1 MKENLTQ
8 QVSEVDYIDF
18 DQLESALEQD
28 LTSNLQE
35 LEGLELDHQLIGNPD
50 GLGETVQKIVW
61 EQFVNQVGVV
71 AGEDFIKENRGLT
84 LDLRDSAHIQTVEN
98 FKEGKIATH
107 NHYSKDQLERNYIR
121 YKHTLHKDFRDKFVD
136 PNMDEVLPRIGT
148 LKAQGQETVKD
159 IYTGRQISTQYWLE
173 DGSYNPLHAQREHV
187 NSSNGIYQNATLQM
201 GYDDE
206 SLAAIINHPDNLQ
219 GYTTAQRNNRK
230 SDRSK
235 EEMGQNDK
243 NKHWEKAN
251 ERAEKLIQNKEQ
263 EATERLESEG
273 RATQKQEAFRI
284 TGKALRAVLMGM
296 LAALVKEIIQKIIAW
311 FRSANKQF
319 KTFIESIKEAIS
331 NFITNLKQHL
341 LTAGDTLITTITTAI
356 FGPVISLIKKA
367 WIFLKQGF
375 KSVKEA
381 IIFLKDPA
389 NKNMPF
395 SLKLLHVGKI
405 LIAGLTA
412 GGAIVLGEVIEKGLL
427 AIPVFAIQIPL
438 FGSLANILGIFFGA
452 LVSGIIG
459 ALALNLID
467 RLISQKIKQI
477 NLENQVTVKNEI
489 IVTQEKLIQLAE
501 AKTTAKADLVYA
513 NIEERHKHAASE
525 MKQILTKI
533 ADESIE
539 KVEKESENK
548 GTLDEISNML
558 DNL

>member
-1 MKENLTQ
+1 MNENLTQ
-8 QVSEVDYIDF
+8 EITEADYIDF
-18 DQLESALEQD
+18 DHLESALEQD
-28 LTSNLQE
+28 LTMNLQE
-35 LEGLELDHQLIGNPD
+35 LEGLELDHKLIGNPD
-50 GLGETVQKIVW
+50 NLGETVKKIVW
-61 EQFVNQVGVV
+61 EQFIHQIGKV

-98 FKEGKIATH
+98 FKKGKIATH
-107 NHYSKDQLERNYIR
+107 NHYSKDQLERNYSR
-121 YKHTLHKDFRDKFVD
+121 YKYTTHKDFRDKFVN

-187 NSSNGIYQNATLQM
+187 ISSNEIYQNATLQM

-206 SLAAIINHPDNLQ
+206 SLAAIINHPENLQ

-251 ERAEKLIQNKEQ
+251 ERAEKLIQDKEQ

-284 TGKALRAVLMGM
+284 TGKALHAVLMGM
-296 LAALVKEIIQKIIAW
+296 LADLVKEIIKKIVAW

-331 NFITNLKQHL
+331 NFIKDLKQHL
-341 LTAGDTLITTITTAI
+341 LTAGDTLITTIVTAI
-356 FGPVISLIKKA
+356 YGPVIGLIKKA
-367 WIFLKQGF
+367 CIFLMQGF
-375 KSVKEA
+375 KSVQEA

-395 SLKLLHVGKI
+395 SLKLLQVGKI
-405 LIAGLTA
+405 LVAGLTA

-427 AIPVFAIQIPL
+427 TIPVFAVQIPL
-438 FGSLANILGIFFGA
+438 FGSLANILGVFFSS

-467 RLISQKIKQI
+467 RLISKKLKQI
-477 NLENQVTVKNEI
+477 NVEKQISVKNEI
-489 IVTQEKLIQLAE
+489 LVTQEKLIQLAE
-501 AKTTAKADLVYA
+501 VKTTAKADQVYA

-533 ADESIE
+533 TDESIE

>member
-107 NHYSKDQLERNYIR
+107 NHYSKDQLERNYSR
-121 YKHTLHKDFRDKFVD
+121 YKYTPHKDFRDKFVD

-187 NSSNGIYQNATLQM
+187 ISSNEIYQNATLQM

-206 SLAAIINHPDNLQ
+206 SLAAIINHPENLQ

-296 LAALVKEIIQKIIAW
+296 LADLVKEIIKKIIAW

-341 LTAGDTLITTITTAI
+341 LTAGDTFITTITTAI

-477 NLENQVTVKNEI
+477 NLENQITVKNEI

-501 AKTTAKADLVYA
+501 AKTTAKADQVYA

>member
-71 AGEDFIKENRGLT
+71 AGEDFIKENRNLT
-84 LDLRDSAHIQTVEN
+84 LDLRKSSHIQTTEN
-98 FKEGKIATH
+98 FAEGKIATH
-107 NHYSKDQLERNYIR
+107 NEYIDYQKR
-121 YKHTLHKDFRDKFVD
+121 YDNWQANFQH
-136 PNMDEVLPRIGT
+136 N
-148 LKAQGQETVKD
+148 
-159 IYTGRQISTQYWLE
+159 E
-173 DGSYNPLHAQREHV
+173 DGTIKTHSTRT
-187 NSSNGIYQNATLQM
+187 G
-201 GYDDE
+201 
-206 SLAAIINHPDNLQ
+206 
-219 GYTTAQRNNRK
+219 K
-230 SDRSK
+230 
-235 EEMGQNDK
+235 
-243 NKHWEKAN
+243 
-251 ERAEKLIQNKEQ
+251 Q
-263 EATERLESEG
+263 EATLAKGARDNFDKGRPSGSTERGTDIDHIISAGEIIRDAEANAHLSLEEQVSFANSNKNLHEMDSSQNRSKG
-273 RATQKQEAFRI
+273 DKAMKDWLDNPNSKGQKPNEIFDISDELDQTYREKDDVAREEYRQIKKQGENRSIETGKASLKAETFRI

-296 LAALVKEIIQKIIAW
+296 LADLVKEIIKKIIAW
-311 FRSANKQF
+311 FRSTNKQF

-501 AKTTAKADLVYA
+501 AKTTAKADQVYA

-533 ADESIE
+533 TDESIE

>member
-1 MKENLTQ
+1 
-8 QVSEVDYIDF
+8 
-18 DQLESALEQD
+18 
-28 LTSNLQE
+28 
-35 LEGLELDHQLIGNPD
+35 
-50 GLGETVQKIVW
+50 
-61 EQFVNQVGVV
+61 
-71 AGEDFIKENRGLT
+71 
-84 LDLRDSAHIQTVEN
+84 
-98 FKEGKIATH
+98 
-107 NHYSKDQLERNYIR
+107 
-121 YKHTLHKDFRDKFVD
+121 
-136 PNMDEVLPRIGT
+136 MDEVLPRIGT

-187 NSSNGIYQNATLQM
+187 ISSNEIYQNATLQM

-206 SLAAIINHPDNLQ
+206 SLAAIINHPENLQ

-296 LAALVKEIIQKIIAW
+296 LADLVKEIIKKIIAW
-311 FRSANKQF
+311 FRSTNKQF

-477 NLENQVTVKNEI
+477 NLENQITVKNEI

-501 AKTTAKADLVYA
+501 AKTTAKADQVYA

>member
-107 NHYSKDQLERNYIR
+107 NHYSKDQLERNYSR

-187 NSSNGIYQNATLQM
+187 ISSNEIYQNATLQM

-296 LAALVKEIIQKIIAW
+296 LAVLVKEIIKKIIAW

-331 NFITNLKQHL
+331 NFIKDLKQHL

-501 AKTTAKADLVYA
+501 AKTTAKADQVYA

>member
-107 NHYSKDQLERNYIR
+107 NHYSKDQLERNYSR

-187 NSSNGIYQNATLQM
+187 ISSNEIYQNATLQM

-206 SLAAIINHPDNLQ
+206 SLAAIINHPENLQ

-501 AKTTAKADLVYA
+501 AKTTAKADQVYA

>member
-18 DQLESALEQD
+18 NQLESALEQD
-28 LTSNLQE
+28 LTMNLQE
-35 LEGLELDHQLIGNPD
+35 LEGLELDHKLIGNPD
-50 GLGETVQKIVW
+50 NLGETVKKIVW
-61 EQFVNQVGVV
+61 EQFIHQIGKV

-107 NHYSKDQLERNYIR
+107 NHYSKNQLERNYSR
-121 YKHTLHKDFRDKFVD
+121 YKHTLHKDFRDKFVN

-187 NSSNGIYQNATLQM
+187 ISSNEIYQNATLQM

-206 SLAAIINHPDNLQ
+206 SLAAIINHPENLQ

-284 TGKALRAVLMGM
+284 TGKALHAVLMGM
-296 LAALVKEIIQKIIAW
+296 LADLVKEIIKKIVAW

-331 NFITNLKQHL
+331 NFIKDLKQHL
-341 LTAGDTLITTITTAI
+341 LTAGDTLITTIVTAI
-356 FGPVISLIKKA
+356 YGPVFGLIKKA
-367 WIFLKQGF
+367 WIFLKQGV
-375 KSVKEA
+375 KSLIEA
-381 IIFLKDPA
+381 IDYLKNPA

-395 SLKLLHVGKI
+395 SLKLLQVGKI
-405 LIAGLTA
+405 LVAGLTA

-427 AIPVFAIQIPL
+427 TIPVFAVQIPL
-438 FGSLANILGIFFGA
+438 FGSLANILGVFFSS

-467 RLISQKIKQI
+467 CLISKKLKQI
-477 NLENQVTVKNEI
+477 NVEKQISVKNEI
-489 IVTQEKLIQLAE
+489 LVTQEKLIQLAE
-501 AKTTAKADLVYA
+501 VKTTAKADQVYA
-513 NIEERHKHAASE
+513 NIEERHKHAACE

-533 ADESIE
+533 TDESIE

>member
-61 EQFVNQVGVV
+61 EQFIHQIGKV

-107 NHYSKDQLERNYIR
+107 NHYSKNQLERNYSR
-121 YKHTLHKDFRDKFVD
+121 YKHTLHKDFRDKFVN

-187 NSSNGIYQNATLQM
+187 ISSNEIYQNATLQM

-206 SLAAIINHPDNLQ
+206 SLAAIINHPENLQ

-284 TGKALRAVLMGM
+284 TGKALHAVLMGM
-296 LAALVKEIIQKIIAW
+296 LADLVKEIIKKIVAW

-331 NFITNLKQHL
+331 NFIKDLKQHL
-341 LTAGDTLITTITTAI
+341 LTAGDTLITTIVTAI
-356 FGPVISLIKKA
+356 YGPVFGLIKKA
-367 WIFLKQGF
+367 WIFLKQGV
-375 KSVKEA
+375 KSLIEA
-381 IIFLKDPA
+381 IDYLKNPA

-395 SLKLLHVGKI
+395 SLKLLQVGKI
-405 LIAGLTA
+405 LVVGLTA

-427 AIPVFAIQIPL
+427 TIPVFAVQIPL
-438 FGSLANILGIFFGA
+438 FGSLANILGVFFSS

-467 RLISQKIKQI
+467 RLISKKLKQI
-477 NLENQVTVKNEI
+477 NVEKQISVKNEI
-489 IVTQEKLIQLAE
+489 LVTQEKLIQLAE
-501 AKTTAKADLVYA
+501 VKTTAKADQVYA

-533 ADESIE
+533 TDESIE

>member
-107 NHYSKDQLERNYIR
+107 NHYSKNQLERNYSR
-121 YKHTLHKDFRDKFVD
+121 YKHTLHKDFRDKFVE

-187 NSSNGIYQNATLQM
+187 ISSNEIYQNATLQM

-206 SLAAIINHPDNLQ
+206 SLAAIINHPENLQ

-375 KSVKEA
+375 KSIKEA

-438 FGSLANILGIFFGA
+438 FGSLANILGVFFGA

-501 AKTTAKADLVYA
+501 AKTTAKADQVYA

>member
-50 GLGETVQKIVW
+50 SLGETVQKIVW

-71 AGEDFIKENRGLT
+71 AGEDFIKENRNLT
-84 LDLRDSAHIQTVEN
+84 LDLRKSSHIQTTEN
-98 FKEGKIATH
+98 FAEGKIATH
-107 NHYSKDQLERNYIR
+107 NEYIDYQKR
-121 YKHTLHKDFRDKFVD
+121 YDNWQANFQHNEDGTIKTHSTRTGKQEATLVKGARDKFDKGRPSGSTERGTDIDHIISAGEIIRD
-136 PNMDEVLPRIGT
+136 PEANAHLSLEEQVSFTNSNKNLHEMDSSQNRSKGDKAMKDWLDNTNSKGQKPNEIFDISDELDQTYREKDDVAREEYRQIKKQGENRSIET
-148 LKAQGQETVKD
+148 GKASLKAET
-159 IYTGRQISTQYWLE
+159 
-173 DGSYNPLHAQREHV
+173 
-187 NSSNGIYQNATLQM
+187 
-201 GYDDE
+201 
-206 SLAAIINHPDNLQ
+206 
-219 GYTTAQRNNRK
+219 
-230 SDRSK
+230 
-235 EEMGQNDK
+235 
-243 NKHWEKAN
+243 
-251 ERAEKLIQNKEQ
+251 
-263 EATERLESEG
+263 
-273 RATQKQEAFRI
+273 FRI

-296 LAALVKEIIQKIIAW
+296 LADLVKEIIKKIIAW
-311 FRSANKQF
+311 FRSTNKQF

-341 LTAGDTLITTITTAI
+341 LTAGDTFITTITTAI

-501 AKTTAKADLVYA
+501 AKTTAKADQVYA

-533 ADESIE
+533 TDESIE

>member
-107 NHYSKDQLERNYIR
+107 NHYSKDQLERNYSR

-187 NSSNGIYQNATLQM
+187 ISSNEIYQNATLQM

-206 SLAAIINHPDNLQ
+206 SLAAIINHPENLQ

-296 LAALVKEIIQKIIAW
+296 LADLVKEIIKKIIAW

-477 NLENQVTVKNEI
+477 NLENQITVKNEI

-501 AKTTAKADLVYA
+501 AKTTAKADQVYA

>member
-71 AGEDFIKENRGLT
+71 AGEDFIKENRNLT
-84 LDLRDSAHIQTVEN
+84 LDLRKSSHIQTTEN
-98 FKEGKIATH
+98 FAEGKIATH
-107 NHYSKDQLERNYIR
+107 NEYIDYQKR
-121 YKHTLHKDFRDKFVD
+121 YDNWQANFQHNEDGTIKTHSTRTGKQEATLVKGARDKFDKGRPSGSTERGTDIDHIISAGEIIRD
-136 PNMDEVLPRIGT
+136 PEANAHLSLEEQVSFTNSNKNLHEMDSSQNRSKGDKAMKDWLDNTNSKGQKPNEIFDISDELDQTYREKDDVAREEYRQIKEQGENRSIET
-148 LKAQGQETVKD
+148 GKASLKAET
-159 IYTGRQISTQYWLE
+159 
-173 DGSYNPLHAQREHV
+173 
-187 NSSNGIYQNATLQM
+187 
-201 GYDDE
+201 
-206 SLAAIINHPDNLQ
+206 
-219 GYTTAQRNNRK
+219 
-230 SDRSK
+230 
-235 EEMGQNDK
+235 
-243 NKHWEKAN
+243 
-251 ERAEKLIQNKEQ
+251 
-263 EATERLESEG
+263 
-273 RATQKQEAFRI
+273 FRI

-296 LAALVKEIIQKIIAW
+296 LADLVKEIIKKIIAW
-311 FRSANKQF
+311 FRSTNKQF

-341 LTAGDTLITTITTAI
+341 LTAGDTFITTITTAI

-501 AKTTAKADLVYA
+501 AKTTAKADQVYA

-533 ADESIE
+533 TDESIE

>member
-107 NHYSKDQLERNYIR
+107 NHYSKDQLERNYSR
-121 YKHTLHKDFRDKFVD
+121 YKYTPHKDFRDKFVD

-187 NSSNGIYQNATLQM
+187 ISSNEIYQNATLQM

-206 SLAAIINHPDNLQ
+206 SLAAIINHPENLQ

-296 LAALVKEIIQKIIAW
+296 LADLVKEIIKKIIAW

-331 NFITNLKQHL
+331 NFIKDLKQHL

-412 GGAIVLGEVIEKGLL
+412 GGAIVLGEVVEKGLL

-477 NLENQVTVKNEI
+477 NLENQITVKNEI

-501 AKTTAKADLVYA
+501 AKTTAKADQVYA

>member
-107 NHYSKDQLERNYIR
+107 NHYSKDQLERNYSR

-187 NSSNGIYQNATLQM
+187 ISSNEIYQNATLQM

-206 SLAAIINHPDNLQ
+206 SLAAIINHPENLQ

-427 AIPVFAIQIPL
+427 AIPVFAIHIPL

-501 AKTTAKADLVYA
+501 AKTTAKADQVYA

>member
-50 GLGETVQKIVW
+50 NLGETVKKIVW
-61 EQFVNQVGVV
+61 EQFIHQIGKV

-107 NHYSKDQLERNYIR
+107 NHYSKDQLERNYSR

-187 NSSNGIYQNATLQM
+187 ISSNEIYQNATLQM

-284 TGKALRAVLMGM
+284 TGKALHAVLMGM
-296 LAALVKEIIQKIIAW
+296 LADLVKEIIKKIVAW

-331 NFITNLKQHL
+331 NFIKDLKQHL
-341 LTAGDTLITTITTAI
+341 LTAGDTLITTIVTAI
-356 FGPVISLIKKA
+356 YGPVIGLIKKA
-367 WIFLKQGF
+367 WIFLKQGV
-375 KSVKEA
+375 KSLKEA
-381 IIFLKDPA
+381 IDYLKTPA

-395 SLKLLHVGKI
+395 SLKLLQVGKI
-405 LIAGLTA
+405 LVAGLTA

-427 AIPVFAIQIPL
+427 TIPVFAVQIPL
-438 FGSLANILGIFFGA
+438 FGSLANILGVFFSS

-467 RLISQKIKQI
+467 RLISKKLKQI
-477 NLENQVTVKNEI
+477 NVEKQISVKNEI
-489 IVTQEKLIQLAE
+489 LVTQEKLIQLAE
-501 AKTTAKADLVYA
+501 VKTTAKADQVYA
-513 NIEERHKHAASE
+513 NIEERHKRAASE

>member
-71 AGEDFIKENRGLT
+71 AGEDFIKENRNLT
-84 LDLRDSAHIQTVEN
+84 LDLRKSSHIQTTEN
-98 FKEGKIATH
+98 FAEGKIATH
-107 NHYSKDQLERNYIR
+107 NEYIDYQKR
-121 YKHTLHKDFRDKFVD
+121 YDNWQANFQQNEDGTIKTHSTRTGKQEATLVKGARDKFDKGRPSGSTERGTDIDHIISAGEIIRDAEANAHLSLEEQVSFANSNKNLHEMD
-136 PNMDEVLPRIGT
+136 SSQNRSKGDKAMKDWLDNTNSKGQKPNEIFDISDELDQTYREKDDVAREEYRQIKKQGENRSIET
-148 LKAQGQETVKD
+148 GKASLKAET
-159 IYTGRQISTQYWLE
+159 
-173 DGSYNPLHAQREHV
+173 
-187 NSSNGIYQNATLQM
+187 
-201 GYDDE
+201 
-206 SLAAIINHPDNLQ
+206 
-219 GYTTAQRNNRK
+219 
-230 SDRSK
+230 
-235 EEMGQNDK
+235 
-243 NKHWEKAN
+243 
-251 ERAEKLIQNKEQ
+251 
-263 EATERLESEG
+263 
-273 RATQKQEAFRI
+273 FRI

-311 FRSANKQF
+311 FRSTNKQF

-501 AKTTAKADLVYA
+501 AKTTAKADQVYA

>member
-107 NHYSKDQLERNYIR
+107 NHYSKDQLERNYSR

-187 NSSNGIYQNATLQM
+187 ISSNEIYQNATLQM

-206 SLAAIINHPDNLQ
+206 SLAAIINHPENLQ

-477 NLENQVTVKNEI
+477 NLENQITVKNEI

-501 AKTTAKADLVYA
+501 AKTTAKADQVYA

>member
-71 AGEDFIKENRGLT
+71 AGEDFIKENRNLT
-84 LDLRDSAHIQTVEN
+84 LDLRKSSHIQTTEN
-98 FKEGKIATH
+98 FAEGKIATH
-107 NHYSKDQLERNYIR
+107 NEYIDYQKR
-121 YKHTLHKDFRDKFVD
+121 YDNWQANFQHNEDGTIKTHSTRTGKQEATLVKGARDKFDKGRPSGSTERGTDIDHIISAGEIIRD
-136 PNMDEVLPRIGT
+136 PEANAHCSSEEQVSFTNSNKNLHEMDSSQNRSKGDKAMKDWLDNTNSKGQKPNEIFDISDELDQTYREKDDVAREEYRQIKKQGENRSIET
-148 LKAQGQETVKD
+148 GKASLKAET
-159 IYTGRQISTQYWLE
+159 
-173 DGSYNPLHAQREHV
+173 
-187 NSSNGIYQNATLQM
+187 
-201 GYDDE
+201 
-206 SLAAIINHPDNLQ
+206 
-219 GYTTAQRNNRK
+219 
-230 SDRSK
+230 
-235 EEMGQNDK
+235 
-243 NKHWEKAN
+243 
-251 ERAEKLIQNKEQ
+251 
-263 EATERLESEG
+263 
-273 RATQKQEAFRI
+273 FRI

-296 LAALVKEIIQKIIAW
+296 LADLVKEIIKKIIAW

-341 LTAGDTLITTITTAI
+341 LTAGDTFITTITTAI

-501 AKTTAKADLVYA
+501 AKTTAKADQVYA

-533 ADESIE
+533 TDESIE

>member
-107 NHYSKDQLERNYIR
+107 NHYSKDQLERNYSR

-187 NSSNGIYQNATLQM
+187 ISSNEIYQNATLQM

-206 SLAAIINHPDNLQ
+206 SLAAIINHPENLQ

-263 EATERLESEG
+263 EATERLELEG

-296 LAALVKEIIQKIIAW
+296 LADLVKEIIKKIIAW

-501 AKTTAKADLVYA
+501 AKTTAKADQVYA

>member
-61 EQFVNQVGVV
+61 EQFIHQIGKV

-107 NHYSKDQLERNYIR
+107 NHYSKDQLERNYSR
-121 YKHTLHKDFRDKFVD
+121 YKHTPHKDFRDKFVD

-187 NSSNGIYQNATLQM
+187 ISSNEIYQNATLQM

-235 EEMGQNDK
+235 EKMGQNDK

-284 TGKALRAVLMGM
+284 TGKALHAVLMGM
-296 LAALVKEIIQKIIAW
+296 LADLVKEIIKKIVAW

-331 NFITNLKQHL
+331 NFIKDLKQHL
-341 LTAGDTLITTITTAI
+341 LTAGDTLITTIVTAI
-356 FGPVISLIKKA
+356 YGPVIGLIKKA
-367 WIFLKQGF
+367 WIFLKQGV
-375 KSVKEA
+375 KSLIEA
-381 IIFLKDPA
+381 IDYLKTPA

-395 SLKLLHVGKI
+395 SLKLLQVGKI
-405 LIAGLTA
+405 LVAGLTA

-427 AIPVFAIQIPL
+427 TIPVFAVQIPL
-438 FGSLANILGIFFGA
+438 FGSLANILGVFFSS

-467 RLISQKIKQI
+467 RLISKKLKQI
-477 NLENQVTVKNEI
+477 NVEKQISAKNEI
-489 IVTQEKLIQLAE
+489 LVTQEKLIQLAE
-501 AKTTAKADLVYA
+501 VKTTAKADQVYA

>member
-107 NHYSKDQLERNYIR
+107 NHYSKDQLERNYSR

-187 NSSNGIYQNATLQM
+187 ISSNEIYQNATLQM

-296 LAALVKEIIQKIIAW
+296 LAALVKEIIKKIIAW

-331 NFITNLKQHL
+331 NFIKDLKQHL

-501 AKTTAKADLVYA
+501 AKTTAKADQVYA

>member
-71 AGEDFIKENRGLT
+71 AGEDFIKENRNLT
-84 LDLRDSAHIQTVEN
+84 LDLRKSSHIQTTEN
-98 FKEGKIATH
+98 FAEGKIATH
-107 NHYSKDQLERNYIR
+107 NEYIDYQKR
-121 YKHTLHKDFRDKFVD
+121 YDNWQANFQHNEDGTIKTHSTRTGKQEATLVKGARDKFDKGRPSGSTERGTDIDHIISAGETIRD
-136 PNMDEVLPRIGT
+136 PEANAHLSLEKQVGFVNSNKNLHEMDSSQNRSKGDKAMKDWLDNTNSKGQKPNEIFDISDELDQTYREKDDVAREEYKQIKKQGENRSIET
-148 LKAQGQETVKD
+148 GKASLKAET
-159 IYTGRQISTQYWLE
+159 
-173 DGSYNPLHAQREHV
+173 
-187 NSSNGIYQNATLQM
+187 
-201 GYDDE
+201 
-206 SLAAIINHPDNLQ
+206 
-219 GYTTAQRNNRK
+219 
-230 SDRSK
+230 
-235 EEMGQNDK
+235 
-243 NKHWEKAN
+243 
-251 ERAEKLIQNKEQ
+251 
-263 EATERLESEG
+263 
-273 RATQKQEAFRI
+273 FRI

-296 LAALVKEIIQKIIAW
+296 LADLVKEIIKKIIAW

-412 GGAIVLGEVIEKGLL
+412 GGAIILGEVIEKGLL

-501 AKTTAKADLVYA
+501 AKTTAKADQVYA

-548 GTLDEISNML
+548 GTLYEISNML

>member
-71 AGEDFIKENRGLT
+71 AGEDFIKENRNLT
-84 LDLRDSAHIQTVEN
+84 LDLRKSSHIQTTEN
-98 FKEGKIATH
+98 FAEGKIATH
-107 NHYSKDQLERNYIR
+107 NEYIDYQKR
-121 YKHTLHKDFRDKFVD
+121 YDNWQANFQH
-136 PNMDEVLPRIGT
+136 N
-148 LKAQGQETVKD
+148 
-159 IYTGRQISTQYWLE
+159 E
-173 DGSYNPLHAQREHV
+173 DGTIKTHSTRT
-187 NSSNGIYQNATLQM
+187 G
-201 GYDDE
+201 
-206 SLAAIINHPDNLQ
+206 
-219 GYTTAQRNNRK
+219 K
-230 SDRSK
+230 
-235 EEMGQNDK
+235 
-243 NKHWEKAN
+243 
-251 ERAEKLIQNKEQ
+251 Q
-263 EATERLESEG
+263 EATLAKGARDNFDKGRPSGSTERGTDIDHIISAGEIIRDAEANAHLSLEEQVSFTNSNKNLHEMDSSQNRSKG
-273 RATQKQEAFRI
+273 DKAMKDWLDNTNSKGQKPNEIFDISDELDQTYREKDDVAREEYRQIKKQGENRSIETGKASLKAETFRI

-296 LAALVKEIIQKIIAW
+296 LADLVKEIIKKIIAW
-311 FRSANKQF
+311 FRSTNKQF

-501 AKTTAKADLVYA
+501 AKTTAKADQVYA

-533 ADESIE
+533 TDESIE